1 MRRWILLCGC
11 LIIVLQAAAQ
21 KGFAPVA
28 DMELFKQQFTRAAQQ
43 TQTIKSDF
51 VQEKNLSMLSEKVVS
66 KGKFWFKKENKVR
79 MEYASPT
86 YYLMVINGKTFRIKD
101 ARTDKNI
108 SAAGNKLFEQISR
121 ITADCVQGNVLGNK
135 DFSTNV
141 QENPQFYLLQMTPVA
156 KGMKDFFAS
165 IELLVDKKDLGVVKI
180 TMHERSGD
188 DTMIS
193 FIQKEVNAAI
203 PDEIFALK

>member
-1 MRRWILLCGC
+1 MA
-11 LIIVLQAAAQ
+11 LQAAAQ
-21 KGFAPVA
+21 KGFTPVA
-28 DMELFKQQFTRAAQQ
+28 NMELFKRQFAGAAQQ

-86 YYLMVINGKTFRIKD
+86 YYLMVINGKNFRIKD
-101 ARTDKNI
+101 TRTDKNI
-108 SAAGNKLFEQISR
+108 STAGNKLFEQISK
-121 ITADCVQGNVLGNK
+121 ITADCVQGKVMENR
-135 DFSTNV
+135 DFSAKV
-141 QENPQFYLLQMTPVA
+141 LESPQFYLLQMTPVT
-156 KGMKDFFAS
+156 KGMKDIFAS
-165 IELLVDKKDLGVVKI
+165 IDLLVDKKDLSVVKI

-193 FIQKEVNAAI
+193 FLQKEVNIAI

>member
-1 MRRWILLCGC
+1 MRRWMLLGC
-11 LIIVLQAAAQ
+11 CLVWALQAAAQ
-21 KGFAPVA
+21 KGFTPVA
-28 DMELFKQQFTRAAQQ
+28 NVELFKQQFAKAAQQ

-51 VQEKNLSMLSEKVVS
+51 VQEKHLSMLSEKVVS
-66 KGKFWFKKENKVR
+66 KGKFWFKKENRVR

-86 YYLMVINGKTFRIKD
+86 YYLMVINGKNFRIKD

-108 SAAGNKLFEQISR
+108 SAGGNKLFEQISK

-135 DFSTNV
+135 DFSAKV
-141 QENPQFYLLQMTPVA
+141 LENPQSYLLQMTPVA

-165 IELLVDKKDLGVVKI
+165 IDLLVDKKDLSVVKI

-188 DTMIS
+188 NTVIS
-193 FIQKEVNAAI
+193 FMQKEVNVAI
-203 PDEIFALK
+203 PDELFALK

>member
-1 MRRWILLCGC
+1 MYKW
-11 LIIVLQAAAQ
+11 IIVACCALLSQQAFAQ
-21 KGFAPVA
+21 KGFAPVS
-28 DMELFKQQFTRAAQQ
+28 DLDRFRGQFTAAARA

-86 YYLMVINGKTFRIKD
+86 YYLMVINGKTFRIRD

-108 SAAGNKLFEQISR
+108 SVGGNKLFEQISQ
-121 ITADCVQGNVLGNK
+121 ITADCVQGNVLGNR
-135 DFSTNV
+135 DFSTKV
-141 QENPQFYLLQMTPVA
+141 LENAQYYLLQMTPVS
-156 KGMKDFFAS
+156 KNLRDFFS
-165 IELLVDKKDLGVVKI
+165 GIELLVDKKDLAVVKI

-193 FIQKEVNAAI
+193 FTNREMNIPLADEV
-203 PDEIFALK
+203 FALK

>member
-1 MRRWILLCGC
+1 MRRWIFFGC
-11 LIIVLQAAAQ
+11 CLVLALQAAAQ
-21 KGFAPVA
+21 KGFTPVA
-28 DMELFKQQFTRAAQQ
+28 DMASFKQQFARAAQQ

-86 YYLMVINGKTFRIKD
+86 YYLMVINGKNFRIKD
-101 ARTDKNI
+101 TRTDKNI
-108 SAAGNKLFEQISR
+108 STAGNKLFEQISK
-121 ITADCVQGNVLGNK
+121 ITADCVQGKVMENRDFAAKVL
-135 DFSTNV
+135 
-141 QENPQFYLLQMTPVA
+141 ENPQYYLLQMTPVA
-156 KGMKDFFAS
+156 KGMKDIFAS
-165 IELLVDKKDLGVVKI
+165 IDLLVDKKDLSVVKI

-193 FIQKEVNAAI
+193 FLQKEVNTVI

>member
-1 MRRWILLCGC
+1 MRKWIFIGC
-11 LIIVLQAAAQ
+11 CLVLSLQAVAQ
-21 KGFAPVA
+21 KGFSPVVNLEA
-28 DMELFKQQFTRAAQQ
+28 FKAQFAQTARQ

-51 VQEKNLSMLSEKVVS
+51 VQEKNLSLLSEKVVS

-86 YYLMVINGKTFRIKD
+86 YYLMVINGKNFRIKD

-108 SAAGNKLFEQISR
+108 STSGNKLFEQISKV
-121 ITADCVQGNVLGNK
+121 TADCVQGNVLGNK
-135 DFSTNV
+135 DFSAKV
-141 QENPQFYLLQMTPVA
+141 LENPQHYLLQMTPVA
-156 KGMKDFFAS
+156 KGMKDFFTA
-165 IELLVDKKDLGVVKI
+165 IDLLVDKKDLRVVKI

-193 FIQKEVNAAI
+193 FQQKEVNVAI

>member
-1 MRRWILLCGC
+1 MRRWIFLGC
-11 LIIVLQAAAQ
+11 CLVLALQAAAQ

-28 DMELFKQQFTRAAQQ
+28 NMAQFKQQFTAAARR

-86 YYLMVINGKTFRIKD
+86 YYLMVINGKNFRMKD

-108 SAAGNKLFEQISR
+108 STSGNKLFEQISR
-121 ITADCVQGNVLGNK
+121 IMADCVQGNVFGNK
-135 DFSTNV
+135 DFTAKV
-141 QENPQFYLLQMTPVA
+141 LENAQHYLLQMTPVT
-156 KGMKDFFAS
+156 KGLKDFFSS
-165 IELLVDKKDLGVVKI
+165 IDLLVDKKDLTVVKI

-193 FIQKEVNAAI
+193 FLQKEVNVPIA
-203 PDEIFALK
+203 DDVFALK